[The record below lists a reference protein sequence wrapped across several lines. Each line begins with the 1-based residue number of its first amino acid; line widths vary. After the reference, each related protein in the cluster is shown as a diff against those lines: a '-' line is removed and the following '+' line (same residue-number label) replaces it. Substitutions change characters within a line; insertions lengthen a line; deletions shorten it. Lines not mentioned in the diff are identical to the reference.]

1 MFVDEVVIQVE
12 SGRGGDGCVSFR
24 REKYVPRG
32 GPDGGDGGD
41 GGSVIVR
48 AKAGVDSLAGLVRR
62 KSWKA
67 ASGRPGQGSQRHGA
81 SADDL
86 LIDVPP
92 GTVLYDAERGFALK
106 DLANEGDQV
115 VVARG
120 GKGGRANLH
129 FKSSTNRAPRQST
142 PGGPPEVRTLR
153 LELKIIADVGLS
165 GKPNAGKSTLLSR
178 LSRAKPE
185 IAPYP
190 FTTKYPNLGR
200 VPIDL
205 DRSFVMADI
214 PGLIE
219 GAHEGVGLGHEFL
232 RHVERAG
239 ILIHLVEPQPA
250 DGSEPLANYLAIR
263 DELAAYDPHLGER
276 TELPVVTKAD
286 LSGAEQARQRL
297 ATAIGKPV
305 LLISAVTG
313 QGLDGLVRAIAA
325 LVNPPKAW

>member
-1 MFVDEVVIQVE
+1 M
-12 SGRGGDGCVSFR
+12 SFR
-24 REKYVPRG
+24 REKYVPGAR
-32 GPDGGDGGD
+32 GGDGGD

-120 GKGGRANLH
+120 GKGGRGNLH

-153 LELKIIADVGLS
+153 LELKIIADVGLI
-165 GKPNAGKSTLLSR
+165 GKPNAGKSSLLSR
-178 LSRAKPE
+178 LSRAAGDRPLSIYDE
-185 IAPYP
+185 VPQ
-190 FTTKYPNLGR
+190 LG
-200 VPIDL
+200 P
-205 DRSFVMADI
+205 RSNR
-214 PGLIE
+214 
-219 GAHEGVGLGHEFL
+219 LG
-232 RHVERAG
+232 
-239 ILIHLVEPQPA
+239 P
-250 DGSEPLANYLAIR
+250 
-263 DELAAYDPHLGER
+263 
-276 TELPVVTKAD
+276 
-286 LSGAEQARQRL
+286 
-297 ATAIGKPV
+297 
-305 LLISAVTG
+305 
-313 QGLDGLVRAIAA
+313 LVRDGRHPWTDRRGARGRGAR
-325 LVNPPKAW
+325 P